1 MARVKLRCIMECP
14 GLKNSNLEK
23 ALLKKIL
30 VKILGFWQQTY
41 CENFYYLQLQ
51 EPPIE
56 ILLNFVK
63 GCKFFW

>member
-1 MARVKLRCIMECP
+1 MARVKLRCIMGCP

-23 ALLKKIL
+23 GLLKKIL

-41 CENFYYLQLQ
+41 CENLQLQ

-56 ILLNFVK
+56 ILLNFVTS
-63 GCKFFW
+63 CKFFW